1 MAVFLDHMTVYTSD
15 KMASAEFFGRV
26 FGAKR
31 QDLRRDFAP
40 VQMNDGLTVNFEEAE
55 SFKRGH
61 YAFRV
66 TDAEFDAILGR
77 LKTAGVP
84 FGSNTTGHDGEVYAR
99 GGLRGFYF
107 DDPSGHGLEVITPE

>member
-1 MAVFLDHMTVYTSD
+1 MTVYTHD
-15 KMASAEFFGRV
+15 KLAAAEFYTRV
-26 FGAKR
+26 FSAQQ

-40 VQMNDGLTVNFEEAE
+40 VQVGEGLTLNFEEAE

-66 TDAEFDAILGR
+66 TNGEFGAILER
-77 LKTAGVP
+77 LAAGGVP
-84 FGSNTTGHDGEVYAR
+84 YGSTSRQKDGSVYAR